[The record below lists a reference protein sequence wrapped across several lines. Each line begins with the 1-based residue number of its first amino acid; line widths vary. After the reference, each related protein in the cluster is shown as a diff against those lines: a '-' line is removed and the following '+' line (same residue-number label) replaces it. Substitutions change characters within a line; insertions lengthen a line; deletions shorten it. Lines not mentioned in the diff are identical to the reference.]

1 MFSFEKKL
9 VMGATIVRINVDKK
23 TAQKKPLS
31 PLQKKLLEGPVMSH
45 EEYNEYKKSNK
56 WMGKWKV

>member
-1 MFSFEKKL
+1 
-9 VMGATIVRINVDKK
+9 MGATIVRIKVDKK

-45 EEYNEYKKSNK
+45 EEYNEYKKNNK